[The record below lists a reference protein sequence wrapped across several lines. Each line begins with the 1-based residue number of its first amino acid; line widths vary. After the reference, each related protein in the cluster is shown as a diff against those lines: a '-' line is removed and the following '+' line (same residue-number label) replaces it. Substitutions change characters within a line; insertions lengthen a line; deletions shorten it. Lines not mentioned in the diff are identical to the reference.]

1 MKGESALKTCVRLPP
16 FFISSFLRQ
25 TKDREH
31 VPSFL
36 FPNTL
41 GAVCPSPLPSS
52 TALVSAFAWR
62 TVYSKCTG
70 RFLSCIYWE
79 ALSDKCHICS
89 CMPRGK
95 NLTIHN
101 ENSIS
106 PGTWNLRSTWNSHP
120 SLHTC
125 KLILMNGS
133 FTQGCTRKKEG
144 QKLAFNLTAPFLVY
158 KLNLDSFWVNLEF
171 NIKENII
178 CRSGCRNS
186 KNINDT

>member
-1 MKGESALKTCVRLPP
+1 MSHLLLYAQR
-16 FFISSFLRQ
+16 
-25 TKDREH
+25 
-31 VPSFL
+31 
-36 FPNTL
+36 
-41 GAVCPSPLPSS
+41 
-52 TALVSAFAWR
+52 
-62 TVYSKCTG
+62 
-70 RFLSCIYWE
+70 
-79 ALSDKCHICS
+79 
-89 CMPRGK
+89 K

-178 CRSGCRNS
+178 CRSGCRNREQ
-186 KNINDT
+186 KYKWHIKQGDIGWANISIMTVKDKGWHPLLVWNLFGLKIKSQLFFTKTKKYT